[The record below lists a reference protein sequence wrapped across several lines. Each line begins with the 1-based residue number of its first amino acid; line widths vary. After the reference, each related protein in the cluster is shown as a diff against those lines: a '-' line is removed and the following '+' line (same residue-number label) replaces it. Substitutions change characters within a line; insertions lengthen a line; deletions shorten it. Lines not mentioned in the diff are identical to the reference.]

1 MRKRK
6 SQDRDK
12 TLTST
17 TYGYCR
23 VSSKKQVL
31 GTSLESQQMYME
43 KLGIVSENLVL
54 EVGSSR
60 LNDLPIKKE
69 LFKKLRP
76 GDSVHCTDATRFGR
90 NLIQC
95 EKEMLF
101 LEHNGINV
109 FINGMLV
116 SGTPEGKLSR
126 RLLFVFGEHEND
138 SILLRSTKGIKR
150 KMETKT
156 WTGGRPTKISG
167 DKRLKENIVSKL
179 NEKTSQ
185 GKFKY
190 SYRDVS
196 ALLRVSLSTIYRSY
210 STLLKEGLVE
220 SRK

>member
-69 LFKKLRP
+69 LFK
-76 GDSVHCTDATRFGR
+76 
-90 NLIQC
+90 
-95 EKEMLF
+95 
-101 LEHNGINV
+101 
-109 FINGMLV
+109 
-116 SGTPEGKLSR
+116 
-126 RLLFVFGEHEND
+126 
-138 SILLRSTKGIKR
+138 
-150 KMETKT
+150 
-156 WTGGRPTKISG
+156 
-167 DKRLKENIVSKL
+167 
-179 NEKTSQ
+179 
-185 GKFKY
+185 
-190 SYRDVS
+190 
-196 ALLRVSLSTIYRSY
+196 
-210 STLLKEGLVE
+210 
-220 SRK
+220 